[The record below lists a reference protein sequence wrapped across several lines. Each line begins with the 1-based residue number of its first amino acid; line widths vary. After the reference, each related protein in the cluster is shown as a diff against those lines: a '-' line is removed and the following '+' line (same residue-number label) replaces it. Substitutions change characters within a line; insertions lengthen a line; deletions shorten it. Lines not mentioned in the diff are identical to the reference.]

1 MARINQHDAPGVYN
15 AMMAAQQYVNQSGID
30 KKLHSLIMFRVSQI
44 NSCAYCLD
52 MHFKDAIHEGETAQR
67 LYSLNAWRET
77 SYYTPQERAVL
88 AFAEEL
94 TRLPEE
100 KSSEHIL
107 DELLQYYSKEQ
118 IANITMAIVMINS
131 WNRIV
136 RAFGP
141 VPGSYKVR
149 EAAASAN

>member
-1 MARINQHDAPGVYN
+1 MARINQNDAPGVYQHLL
-15 AMMAAQQYVNQSGID
+15 ASQQYVDKSGID
-30 KKLHSLIMFRVSQI
+30 KKLQLLIKFRVSQI

-52 MHFKDAIHEGETAQR
+52 MHFKEAVHAGESAQR
-67 LYSLNAWRET
+67 LYSLSAWRET
-77 SYYTPQERAVL
+77 SYYTPEEKAVL

-107 DELLQYYSKEQ
+107 DELSQYFTKEQ
-118 IANITMAIVMINS
+118 IANLTFAIVMINS
-131 WNRIV
+131 WNRVV

-149 EAAASAN
+149 EAASVN

>member
-1 MARINQHDAPGVYN
+1 MARINQNDAPGVYQ
-15 AMMAAQQYVNQSGID
+15 AMMASQQYVDKSGID
-30 KKLHSLIMFRVSQI
+30 KKQQLLIKFRVSQI

-52 MHFKDAIHEGETAQR
+52 MHFKEAIHAGETAQR
-67 LYSLNAWRET
+67 LYSLSAWRET
-77 SYYTPQERAVL
+77 SYYTPKERAVL

-100 KSSEHIL
+100 KLSEHIL
-107 DELLQYYSKEQ
+107 DEVTQYYTKEQ
-118 IANITMAIVMINS
+118 IANITLAIVMINS

-149 EAAASAN
+149 EAVSAN